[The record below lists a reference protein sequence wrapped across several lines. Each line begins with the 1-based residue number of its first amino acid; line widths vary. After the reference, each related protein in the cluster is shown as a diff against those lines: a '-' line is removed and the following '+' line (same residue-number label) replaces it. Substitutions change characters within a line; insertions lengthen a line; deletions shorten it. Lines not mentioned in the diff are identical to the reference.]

1 MVVENCM
8 GVMKLGKKI
17 FVLTKAKKQVVYIN
31 IVTSIYRH
39 CVTIP
44 KCRKTILLF
53 LCC

>member
-31 IVTSIYRH
+31 IVTRH

-44 KCRKTILLF
+44 KCRKTILY
-53 LCC
+53 C